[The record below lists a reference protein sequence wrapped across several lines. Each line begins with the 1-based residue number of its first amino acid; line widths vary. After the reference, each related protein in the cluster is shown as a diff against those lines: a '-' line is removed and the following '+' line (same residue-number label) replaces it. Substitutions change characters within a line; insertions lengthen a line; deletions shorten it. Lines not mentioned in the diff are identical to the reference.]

1 LDRRRLSADVTVT
14 KTDNFGKT
22 SPKPP
27 FVDASVDAR
36 DTSLRVLSQQGPNF
50 TLKTRIFRIFP
61 EDEKIRCFV
70 DVSSVKRVNRLF
82 SEKPGILDHESDTL
96 PVMTPSILL
105 EKC

>member
-1 LDRRRLSADVTVT
+1 VTVT

-36 DTSLRVLSQQGPNF
+36 DTSLRVLIQQGPNF

-70 DVSSVKRVNRLF
+70 DVSSVTQSLSKENATFTIEWALVVPWIFPRF
-82 SEKPGILDHESDTL
+82 SL
-96 PVMTPSILL
+96 
-105 EKC
+105 